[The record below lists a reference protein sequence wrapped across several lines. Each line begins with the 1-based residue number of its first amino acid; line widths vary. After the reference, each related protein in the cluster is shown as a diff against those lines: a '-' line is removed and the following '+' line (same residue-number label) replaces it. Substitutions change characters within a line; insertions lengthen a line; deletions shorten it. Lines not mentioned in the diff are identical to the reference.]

1 MSSRGSPLSESGMVQ
16 ADREEAVK
24 MVSERIQW
32 RMISCW
38 RGANRYH
45 WRRIRLNQAL
55 TKASWVTRSQTRV
68 VPR

>member
-24 MVSERIQW
+24 MVSERIRW

-38 RGANRYH
+38 RGGPTDTTGAG
-45 WRRIRLNQAL
+45 
-55 TKASWVTRSQTRV
+55 SG
-68 VPR
+68 

>member
-32 RMISCW
+32 RMVSCW
-38 RGANRYH
+38 RGTNRYH
-45 WRRIRLNQAL
+45 WRRIRFDRAL
-55 TKASWVTRSQTRV
+55 TKAS
-68 VPR
+68 